1 MSFTL
6 NQLAAKTGG
15 IVYGDGECIIDD
27 LCCMQNAKPG
37 AIGFIAGPKYEKYL
51 INTKAEAVIL
61 RKDLAE
67 RSLVPVLIADNPRA
81 TYARITSLLYPPSV
95 PAAGIHATAV
105 IDPSATI
112 ATDVSIGAYSVVGAG
127 VCIEKNVSIAANC
140 VVERDCCL
148 GENTRLHSHVTLYY
162 NSRIGR
168 QCILHSG
175 AVIGADGFGFESDG
189 GEWIK
194 IQQVGGVRIGNSVE
208 IGACSTVDR
217 GALEDTVIKDGVK
230 LDNHVQIGHNV
241 HIGSHTI
248 MANGVAIAG
257 STKIGKNCVFGGMTG
272 VRDGVEI
279 VDNVMVTAMSLV
291 SKSLTQSGSY
301 SSNTPID
308 DTKTWRKNAA
318 RFRRLDELV
327 KRVRQLE
334 DKVKRLVS

>member
-6 NQLAAKTGG
+6 NQLASKTDG

-37 AIGFIAGPKYEKYL
+37 AIGFIAGSKYEKYL

-67 RSLVPVLIADNPRA
+67 RSPVPVLIADNPRA

-112 ATDVSIGAYSVVGAG
+112 AADVFIGAYSVVGAG
-127 VCIEKNVSIAANC
+127 VRIEKNVSIASSC
-140 VVERDCCL
+140 VVERDCRL
-148 GENTRLHSHVTLYY
+148 GENTCLYSHVTLYY
-162 NSRIGR
+162 NSHIGR

-175 AVIGADGFGFESDG
+175 AVIGADGFGFELDG

-194 IQQVGGVRIGNSVE
+194 IQQVGGVRIGNNVE

-217 GALEDTVIKDGVK
+217 GAVEDTVIKDGVK

-257 STKIGKNCVFGGMTG
+257 STKIGKHCIFGGMTG

-291 SKSLTQSGSY
+291 SKSLTKSGSY

-308 DTKTWRKNAA
+308 DTKTWRKNSA

-334 DKVKRLVS
+334 HKVKRLIS